1 MGLMLGL
8 APAGTAAIA
17 QETLAEP
24 LKQIRLTETQVT
36 SFISAQADLAGISGE
51 PQEAG
56 DSPDGALQGEL
67 DGIAKKH
74 GFASFSELNDVAAN
88 ISIVMAGLDSQ
99 GGFTDPV
106 DALKKELEDVKA
118 DASLPD
124 EDKKRLINELTEGIK
139 TTPPLEHR
147 ENVDLVKAHRAEIEK
162 ALQ

>member
-56 DSPDGALQGEL
+56 DSPDAALQGEL
-67 DGIAKKH
+67 D
-74 GFASFSELNDVAAN
+74 ASPEARVRDASEAQRRGPN
-88 ISIVMAGLDSQ
+88 ISS
-99 GGFTDPV
+99 
-106 DALKKELEDVKA
+106 
-118 DASLPD
+118 
-124 EDKKRLINELTEGIK
+124 
-139 TTPPLEHR
+139 
-147 ENVDLVKAHRAEIEK
+147 
-162 ALQ
+162 